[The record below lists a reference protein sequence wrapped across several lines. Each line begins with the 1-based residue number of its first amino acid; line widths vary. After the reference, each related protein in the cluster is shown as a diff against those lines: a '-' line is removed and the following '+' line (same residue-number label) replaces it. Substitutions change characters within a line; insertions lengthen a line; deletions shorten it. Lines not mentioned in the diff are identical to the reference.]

1 MDRRPQPQG
10 ACSRSLHRLT
20 APHPIAAG
28 GEAIV
33 NVLNIGVMAAGAASL
48 PMTAGLA
55 ISKAASKDLGGH
67 GIRVNAV
74 LIGLVASCR

>member
-1 MDRRPQPQG
+1 
-10 ACSRSLHRLT
+10 
-20 APHPIAAG
+20 
-28 GEAIV
+28 
-33 NVLNIGVMAAGAASL
+33 MAAGAASL